1 MKRLKSFNYREQNF
15 GATISPFPFILKS
28 QTFADFVP
36 ANLTKTNLTIF
47 QLFMLFAFLDED
59 YEIVQ

>member
-1 MKRLKSFNYREQNF
+1 MKRLKSFNYRKQKF
-15 GATISPFPFILKS
+15 GATISPFFILKS
-28 QTFADFVP
+28 QKFADFVP

-47 QLFMLFAFLDED
+47 QLFMLFAFLNEN